1 MPKIFA
7 RIVPVLLLFSL
18 SVQGLSASTVYTDMS
33 PARLELERDSSP
45 TDIAAEIEEKD
56 QSIASRPTMM
66 SYAEV
71 RVATEDPSG
80 QANPGGSQNP
90 PQRHRHLVRNVFIG
104 LAAMCVFAIVIAV
117 ASK

>member
-7 RIVPVLLLFSL
+7 RLVPLLLLFSL

-33 PARLELERDSSP
+33 PARLELQRNISP
-45 TDIAAEIEEKD
+45 SDIAAEIEEKD
-56 QSIASRPTMM
+56 QDTHSQPTMM

-71 RVATEDPSG
+71 KGATEDPSG

-90 PQRHRHLVRNVFIG
+90 PQRNRHRVRNIFIG
-104 LAAMCVFAIVIAV
+104 LAAMCVFAIVFAV